1 MNLKQIELI
10 IVCLFFLKNLI
21 LTIKFVFE
29 RTKQTFKMYPLG
41 QCLAHEYNIITDI
54 W

>member
-1 MNLKQIELI
+1 MNFKQIELI
-10 IVCLFFLKNLI
+10 IVCLIFKNLI

-41 QCLAHEYNIITDI
+41 QCLAHKYYNIITDI
-54 W
+54 